1 MIHKKVKFITGDR
14 PFGKTCGRRCNCL
27 GQGQFC
33 QNFCQ
38 IATRL
43 KYVVFQE
50 HEKKTI
56 FQNTQKSLPIAL
68 EGRIKCQKSSENKE
82 FGDIPFLSLF
92 QMVQRALGP
101 RIIYFCYQIYLLL
114 AQNFI
119 ADLILAK
126 KILKKVLQTPKL
138 LFLGCFE
145 CIRTSNNL
153 FLPLNLSVPSLKFH
167 AESKSGKKN
176 FEKSH
181 LDP

>member
-1 MIHKKVKFITGDR
+1 MNHKKVKIIPGDR
-14 PFGKTCGRRCNCL
+14 SFGKTCGRRCNCL

-43 KYVVFQE
+43 KYVVYQE
-50 HEKKTI
+50 HEKKI
-56 FQNTQKSLPIAL
+56 FFQNTQKSLPIAL

-176 FEKSH
+176 F
-181 LDP
+181 D